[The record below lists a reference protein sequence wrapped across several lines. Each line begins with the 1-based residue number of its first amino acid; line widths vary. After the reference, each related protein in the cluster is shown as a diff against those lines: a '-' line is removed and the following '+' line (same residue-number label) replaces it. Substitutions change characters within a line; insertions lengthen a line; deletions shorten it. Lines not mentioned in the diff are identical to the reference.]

1 MVFLGWLFLC
11 LGSLIAI
18 KIWNIFWTIFGLKG
32 LKQQTS
38 YSSVTVQA
46 DLSLLNRHSQDM
58 GTDQPQ
64 KSRSCHCSLLTSP
77 LLYFLSPPFGCVL
90 CNIISCIYVQ
100 NIYES
105 LIASWLPTVKWKTS
119 WLVCFYCVP
128 RVDVQELEKSL
139 RLSCSISVSFSGCV
153 RDEVQRI
160 ACILFGQATF
170 GCSCLISYL
179 TVGWRK

>member
-1 MVFLGWLFLC
+1 MQDFWEEIIAWNYLRSCPKGLPIRIKKYSWKGSRTYHSIHMVFLGWLFLC

-18 KIWNIFWTIFGLKG
+18 KIWNIFWTIFRLKG

-58 GTDQPQ
+58 GTDQSQ

-90 CNIISCIYVQ
+90 CNIISCIYV
-100 NIYES
+100 
-105 LIASWLPTVKWKTS
+105 
-119 WLVCFYCVP
+119 
-128 RVDVQELEKSL
+128 
-139 RLSCSISVSFSGCV
+139 
-153 RDEVQRI
+153 
-160 ACILFGQATF
+160 
-170 GCSCLISYL
+170 
-179 TVGWRK
+179 